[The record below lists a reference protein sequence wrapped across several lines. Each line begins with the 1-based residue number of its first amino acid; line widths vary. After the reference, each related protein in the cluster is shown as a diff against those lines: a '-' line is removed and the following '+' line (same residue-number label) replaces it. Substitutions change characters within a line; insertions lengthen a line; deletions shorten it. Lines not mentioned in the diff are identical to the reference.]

1 MSHTPQ
7 QPKSIIGPSG
17 QTVRPVIKEVRVGN
31 EIRTEAHYTDPSTGQ
46 FITKIPI
53 STRKVDDK

>member
-7 QPKSIIGPSG
+7 QPRTIVGPSG
-17 QTVRPVIKEVRVGN
+17 STVRPVIKEVRVGN
-31 EIRTEAHYTDPSTGQ
+31 EIRTEAHYTDPQTGQ

-53 STRKVDDK
+53 SVRKLDD